1 MQDERF
7 RGATVRSVLEF
18 YIRSRMT
25 TDEFAQI
32 GGDLTVSTGQNTEGL
47 VNVNTA
53 SAAVLACIPG
63 IGLEKAPDLVAHR
76 QSNASQLTS
85 IAWVTEVLDRQ
96 SAITAGEFLTARGY
110 QFTADVAAL
119 GHHGRGYRRTRFVID
134 TSEGTPRIL
143 YRQDLSHL
151 GWALGRQV
159 RNAILLAKET
169 R

>member
-1 MQDERF
+1 MLRLPPRSTLFPYTTLF
-7 RGATVRSVLEF
+7 RS
-18 YIRSRMT
+18 
-25 TDEFAQI
+25 
-32 GGDLTVSTGQNTEGL
+32 
-47 VNVNTA
+47 
-53 SAAVLACIPG
+53 
-63 IGLEKAPDLVAHR
+63 
-76 QSNASQLTS
+76 
-85 IAWVTEVLDRQ
+85 WVTEVLDRQ

-143 YRQDLSHL
+143 YRQDLSHV

-169 R
+169 GR